1 MLAIIRHIFTVA
13 CNEGVK
19 TEKYKRVQE
28 KSSIITSKRATK
40 KIELLQF
47 PMLVL

>member
-1 MLAIIRHIFTVA
+1 MLAIIRHIIFTVA

-19 TEKYKRVQE
+19 TGKIQISTRKIFNHYLK
-28 KSSIITSKRATK
+28 KSNK

-47 PMLVL
+47 PC